1 MTELD
6 LLKEMCDSVP
16 PQREQARARARSR
29 LLAAAGSA
37 APTAARRRP
46 RARGWLAVA
55 GSAVSVVVVV
65 AAVLAGDLMT
75 DGHGDRGQPVS
86 AAELLRLAAAAP
98 APPAPRPDQFIYVK
112 STVLALVYTSP
123 QMPAA
128 GPSHGSIRVT
138 MRGRLARF
146 TLESWTSVNGTRDGL
161 VRERPCEVDWLPVH
175 NQSVPGSK
183 FAACEYSVSWAAP
196 PRQTRPT
203 PNPPGSYG
211 WEARLPTS
219 RAGLTRYLEGLK
231 APPGT
236 PAAQRIW
243 RGIYYLLSQDSK
255 LLPASLRTAVY
266 ELAASLPGVRLIPG
280 VADAAGRTGDAIAL
294 DSGGFRQE
302 LIFQP
307 QTYQL
312 LGIQEIL
319 LTPASAT
326 ACASQDPPVDK
337 CDGTT
342 PVPAGTVVDS
352 EAYLQVSVTDS
363 TPPLPPNGTAPLGG

>member
-1 MTELD
+1 VTELD

-37 APTAARRRP
+37 PPAAARRRP
-46 RARGWLAVA
+46 RARGWLAMA

-65 AAVLAGDLMT
+65 AAVLAGGLMT
-75 DGHGDRGQPVS
+75 DGHGDLGQPAS

-112 STVLALVYTSP
+112 STDVALIYTSP
-123 QMPAA
+123 QSPAA
-128 GPSHGSIRVT
+128 GPSQGAIRVT
-138 MRGRLARF
+138 TRGLARF
-146 TLESWTSVNGTRDGL
+146 TFESWTSVNGTRDGL
-161 VRERPCEVDWLPVH
+161 VRERPCEEDWLPVH
-175 NQSVPGSK
+175 NQWVPGSK
-183 FAACEYSVSWAAP
+183 FAACEYSVGWGAP
-196 PRQTRPT
+196 PGHTSPV

-231 APPGT
+231 AVPGT
-236 PAAQRIW
+236 PPAERIW
-243 RGIYYLLSQDSK
+243 RGIYGLFQDSA
-255 LLPASLRTAVY
+255 LLPASLRNAVY
-266 ELAASLPGVRLIPG
+266 ELAASLPGIRLIPG
-280 VADAAGRTGDAIAL
+280 VTDAAGRTGDAIAF

-307 QTYQL
+307 HTYHL
-312 LGIQEIL
+312 LGIQESV
-319 LTPASAT
+319 LTTASAAT
-326 ACASQDPPVDK
+326 CASQQPLGGK

-363 TPPLPPNGTAPLGG
+363 TPPLPPNGAAPLGR